1 MYNSLMKKLAVIFD
15 MDGVLVDTIPYNYRL
30 WHDYLHSLGVEL
42 TKQGFQQILGM
53 EFQDVVKVFESQFG
67 INIDDAK
74 LAAHLRKERD
84 AYYQDHELLTS
95 KALPRLLSSLYES
108 GVPLAVATGSS
119 RRTTELLLRKNQL
132 TPFFSEIVTADDV
145 EHGKPSPDIYLTAAH
160 RLRTTPSHCVVVED
174 AASGIAAAHAAGMAT
189 VGYINGFN
197 SADDLHEADM
207 ATDNF
212 DKLTIEI
219 LTKLLR

>member
-1 MYNSLMKKLAVIFD
+1 MKKLAVIFD

-132 TPFFSEIVTADDV
+132 TPFFSEI
-145 EHGKPSPDIYLTAAH
+145 
-160 RLRTTPSHCVVVED
+160 
-174 AASGIAAAHAAGMAT
+174 
-189 VGYINGFN
+189 
-197 SADDLHEADM
+197 DM
-207 ATDNF
+207 
-212 DKLTIEI
+212 
-219 LTKLLR
+219 